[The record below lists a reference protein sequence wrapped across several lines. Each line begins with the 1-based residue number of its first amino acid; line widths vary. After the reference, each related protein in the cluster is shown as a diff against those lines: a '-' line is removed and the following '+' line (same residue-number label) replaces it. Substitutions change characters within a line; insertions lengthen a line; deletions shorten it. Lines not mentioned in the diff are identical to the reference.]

1 MPLLLLDFGAEEPGR
16 AAVDALACAE
26 EAEEAEE
33 TEETEGIDRGSNRG
47 AARPVDEAAGR
58 DFALVESVDV
68 ADLLDA

>member
-33 TEETEGIDRGSNRG
+33 TEGIDRGSNRG

-58 DFALVESVDV
+58 VFALVESVDV